1 MYRDPESP
9 RTAAQLR
16 RDAMLARVTRA
27 RWATAAGAGALTAA
41 FTAFVG
47 MVAPGRS
54 SAKPS
59 ERSTTTTATARRAS
73 SAMPPAANAAQL
85 GLAPPGGAPQAPPT
99 TPTPQPQTQAAP
111 APAPVS
117 GGS

>member
-1 MYRDPESP
+1 
-9 RTAAQLR
+9 
-16 RDAMLARVTRA
+16 
-27 RWATAAGAGALTAA
+27 
-41 FTAFVG
+41 
-47 MVAPGRS
+47 
-54 SAKPS
+54 
-59 ERSTTTTATARRAS
+59 
-73 SAMPPAANAAQL
+73 MPPAANAAQL